1 MGFIL
6 SWDPFSEPEFSG
18 VSSCWETNQQM
29 DTDEKNNLS
38 GCTIVNVSC

>member
-18 VSSCWETNQQM
+18 VSSCWEANQQM

-38 GCTIVNVSC
+38 GCAIVNVSC